1 MKIIALSSALAVAL
15 ISTFAISS
23 PAVARDSV
31 STEQT
36 GHYEW
41 RNAPTYG
48 PKAIPRRVQVWVG
61 PPKMAANCDCSMMKA
76 GQAEAAAC
84 MGMPKSSQLHT
95 NG

>member
-1 MKIIALSSALAVAL
+1 MKIIALSSALTAAL

-23 PAVARDSV
+23 PAMARDSA
-31 STEQT
+31 STEQA

-61 PPKMAANCDCSMMKA
+61 PPKMAANCDCSMMKV

-84 MGMPKSSQLHT
+84 MGMPKSSQSQS

>member
-1 MKIIALSSALAVAL
+1 MKIIVLGSALAAAL

-23 PAVARDSV
+23 PAVARDSA
-31 STEQT
+31 STEQA

-41 RNAPTYG
+41 RNAPKYG
-48 PKAIPRRVQVWVG
+48 PKAIPRHVRVWVG
-61 PPKMAANCDCSMMKA
+61 PPQMAANCDCSMMKV

-84 MGMPKSSQLHT
+84 MGMPKSGQSQS